1 MSRPDEPVIPLSF
14 GDDGAGARPL
24 CVGLDGTLV
33 GTDTLWESVI
43 LLLRTQPWLIVVAP
57 LWLLGGRARFK
68 RAVSSRVAI
77 DPTALPYREDVL
89 AALRASKQRGRKLV
103 LATAADRG
111 VAEPIALHLGLF
123 DEVMSS
129 DGTANLKAGRKRERL
144 AAAYGPGGFDYVG
157 DSHADLAIFEDAGRG
172 FLVGAT
178 RSVAAR
184 AARSGKVVV
193 VSRRPSVSRALIK
206 ELRVH
211 QWAKNALVVLPVVLA
226 PGLPSLKV
234 LFAAILGAL
243 CFSLAA
249 SAGYVFNDLLDLEAD
264 RHHHTKRNRP
274 FASGA
279 LPVAY
284 GPPLFIGLLAG
295 AFTLSLS
302 LLPIGFSVMLALY
315 FAGTLTYS
323 LYFKRWLLI
332 DVLMLAGLYTHRI
345 LAGGIATEIPISAW
359 LLAFS
364 MFLFLS
370 LAFAK
375 RYVEL
380 AVLEADGK
388 IKNRNYYKA
397 DLQIVGSLG
406 TASGLLAAMVFS
418 LYVEN
423 GAHQGTYREPVL
435 LWLAVPVLL
444 YWVSR
449 IWIITGR
456 GLMQDDPV
464 KFALKDKISLMCALL
479 IGGVAALARFTPS
492 WLSTVLHSL

>member
-1 MSRPDEPVIPLSF
+1 MPLAHDTLLSF
-14 GDDGAGARPL
+14 SDESALSRPL

-43 LLLRTQPWLIVVAP
+43 MLIRRQPWLILIAP
-57 LWLLGGRARFK
+57 LWLLSGRARFK
-68 RAVSSRVAI
+68 RAVAARVVL
-77 DPTALPYREDVL
+77 DPKALPYREELV
-89 AALRASKQRGRKLV
+89 AALRASKQRGRRLV

-111 VAEPIALHLGLF
+111 VAECVATHLDLF
-123 DEVMSS
+123 DDVLSS
-129 DGTANLKAGRKRERL
+129 DGRANLKAQKKRERL
-144 AAAYGPGGFDYVG
+144 AAAYGAGGFDYIG
-157 DSHADLAIFEDAGRG
+157 DSHSDLAIFEEAQRG

-178 RSVAAR
+178 RSLAER
-184 AARSGKVVV
+184 AERSGKVVV
-193 VSRRPSVSRALIK
+193 VSRRPSALRALIK

-226 PGLPSLKV
+226 PGLPSLDV
-234 LFAAILGAL
+234 LGRAILAAL
-243 CFSLAA
+243 TFSLCA

-264 RHHHTKRNRP
+264 RAHHTKKNRP

-279 LPVAY
+279 LPVAW
-284 GPPLFIGLLAG
+284 GPPLFIGLLAVSFG
-295 AFTLSLS
+295 LSLT
-302 LLPIGFSVMLALY
+302 LLSVGFTVMLALY
-315 FAGTLTYS
+315 FVGTMSYS
-323 LYFKRWLLI
+323 LYFKRALLI

-345 LAGGIATEIPISAW
+345 LAGGIATQITITAW

-388 IKNRNYYKA
+388 IKNREYYKV

-406 TASGLLAAMVFS
+406 AASGLLAAMVFS

-423 GAHQGTYREPVL
+423 GAHEGAYREPVI
-435 LWLAVPVLL
+435 LWLAMPVLL

-456 GLMQDDPV
+456 GQMQDDPV
-464 KFALKDKISLMCALL
+464 KFALKDKHSLLCAVL
-479 IGGVAALARFTPS
+479 IGAVAALARFTPP
-492 WLSTVLHSL
+492 WLSDVIHKM

>member
-1 MSRPDEPVIPLSF
+1 MSRTDEPATLFTFSE
-14 GDDGAGARPL
+14 DSALTRPL

-43 LLLRTQPWLIVVAP
+43 LMLRTQPWLIVIAP

-68 RAVSSRVAI
+68 RAVAKRVSI
-77 DPTALPYREDVL
+77 DPTALPYREDLL

-111 VAEPIALHLGLF
+111 IAEPVAMHLGLF

-129 DGTANLKAGRKRERL
+129 DGEANLKAARKRERL
-144 AAAYGPGGFDYVG
+144 AAAYGAGGFDYVG
-157 DSHADLAIFEDAGRG
+157 DSHSDLAIFEDASRG

-178 RSVAAR
+178 RSVAERAR
-184 AARSGKVVV
+184 RSGKVTV
-193 VSRRPSVSRALIK
+193 VSHRPSVLHALFK
-206 ELRVH
+206 ELRMH

-226 PGLPSLKV
+226 PGLPDFHV
-234 LFAAILGAL
+234 LLPALLAAL
-243 CFSLAA
+243 CFSLCA

-264 RHHHTKRNRP
+264 RLHHTKKNRP

-284 GPPLFIGLLAG
+284 GPPLFVGLLAVSFIG
-295 AFTLSLS
+295 SLA
-302 LLPIGFSVMLALY
+302 LLPLGFSVMLALY
-315 FAGTLTYS
+315 FVGTMTYS

-397 DLQIVGSLG
+397 DLSIVGSLG
-406 TASGLLAAMVFS
+406 TSSGMLAAMVFS

-423 GAHQGTYREPVL
+423 GTHLNTYKEPVI

-456 GLMQDDPV
+456 GQMQDDPV
-464 KFALKDKISLMCALL
+464 KFALKDKISLVCAIL
-479 IGGVAALARFTPS
+479 IGGVAALARFTPG
-492 WLSTVLHSL
+492 WLSTVLHSM